1 MLRYEWIDP
10 KQDRY
15 DPKNWEKKKQNTV
28 YWKIKYS
35 GDGCRGRGH
44 FPNIASS
51 PLLLNSESK
60 SENIKT
66 VRNVL
71 VPRNF
76 PGGPAVRILLS
87 NPEGVGLMSGQGAKI
102 PYTSWPKY

>member
-1 MLRYEWIDP
+1 MILRTG
-10 KQDRY
+10 K
-15 DPKNWEKKKQNTV
+15 KKKKKKQNTV

-51 PLLLNSESK
+51 LNSESK

-71 VPRNF
+71 VPRDF
-76 PGGPAVRILLS
+76 PRGPVIRILLS
-87 NPEGVGLMSGQGAKI
+87 NPEGVGLMSGQ
-102 PYTSWPKY
+102 